1 VNVDLGITGRAAIVC
16 AASQG
21 LGKATA
27 SALAREGA
35 DVVICSRD
43 RAKLDRAAL
52 EIGAAAPGARVHP
65 VVTDLTK
72 ADQIRRLVADADA
85 AFGRIDILVT
95 NAGGPPVAA
104 FQDLDDDRWEAG
116 LTLTL
121 KSVIRIIREVLPHM
135 QRRNW
140 GRIVNITSISA
151 RQPINDLVI
160 SSTARPGILGLSKVL
175 ANQYAREG
183 ILVNSVTPGYIL
195 TDRQRELGDA
205 RAASR
210 GVPFDEYMRDL
221 VRDVPAGRLGRPE
234 ELADVIA
241 FLCSER
247 AGYVTGTAIAVD
259 GGMTKGLF

>member
-1 VNVDLGITGRAAIVC
+1 MDLGIHGRAAVVC
-16 AASQG
+16 AASKG

-27 SALAREGA
+27 LALAREGA
-35 DVVICSRD
+35 NVAVCAREL
-43 RAKLDRAAL
+43 KGL
-52 EIGAAAPGARVHP
+52 ETAAAEIRSAAAAGVRILPIPA
-65 VVTDLTK
+65 DLTR
-72 ADQIRRLVADADA
+72 ADEITRLIEAAVAE
-85 AFGRIDILVT
+85 FGRLDILVT
-95 NAGGPPVAA
+95 NAGGPPVAT
-104 FQDLDDDRWEAG
+104 FPELDDDMWERG

-121 KSVIRIIREVLPHM
+121 KSTIRCIRAALPHM
-135 QRRNW
+135 RRQKW

-175 ANQYAREG
+175 ANQYASEG

-195 TDRQRELGDA
+195 TDRQREIGNA
-205 RAASR
+205 RAAAR
-210 GVPFDEYMRDL
+210 GVPLEEVLGSIAREI
-221 VRDVPAGRLGRPE
+221 PAGRLGTPA

-259 GGMTKGLF
+259 GGMAKGLF

>member
-1 VNVDLGITGRAAIVC
+1 MDLGIHGRAAVVC
-16 AASQG
+16 AASKG

-27 SALAREGA
+27 LALAREGA
-35 DVVICSRD
+35 NVAICAREL
-43 RAKLDRAAL
+43 KGL
-52 EIGAAAPGARVHP
+52 EAAAGEIRSAAAAGVRILPIPA
-65 VVTDLTK
+65 DLTR
-72 ADQIRRLVADADA
+72 ADEITRLIEAAVAE
-85 AFGRIDILVT
+85 FGRLDILVT
-95 NAGGPPVAA
+95 NAGGPPVAT
-104 FQDLDDDRWEAG
+104 FPELDDDMWERG

-121 KSVIRIIREVLPHM
+121 KSTIRCIRAALPHM
-135 QRRNW
+135 QRQKW

-175 ANQYAREG
+175 ANQYASEG

-195 TDRQRELGDA
+195 TDRQREIGSA
-205 RAASR
+205 RAAAR
-210 GVPFDEYMRDL
+210 GVSLEEVLGSIAREI
-221 VRDVPAGRLGRPE
+221 PAGRLGTPE

-259 GGMTKGLF
+259 GGMAKGLF